1 MLSKLAD
8 CFVLPLCVSGFAPA
22 AHAATAN
29 ATFMVS
35 ATVVDLG
42 LGRQER
48 AKVLSMIQATLDGV
62 TTSYDQSWVAQA
74 AFAGDLMLKPSTN
87 IKILAVARL
96 SERFVPERP
105 ASWRSCFYREF
116 PIT

>member
-1 MLSKLAD
+1 MLSKLAV

-29 ATFMVS
+29 GTFKVS

-62 TTSYDQSWVAQA
+62 TASYDQYWVA
-74 AFAGDLMLKPSTN
+74 
-87 IKILAVARL
+87 
-96 SERFVPERP
+96 
-105 ASWRSCFYREF
+105 
-116 PIT
+116 